1 METLTSKL
9 SLYDLICMLILGGII
24 LLMLGRY
31 YPCLLL
37 SALMDLVKGNELAFI
52 FFFFCPIAYIVGIAN
67 HLVCGWLWKAFR
79 NNACLISLCLE
90 ETKKQFASTPYIDEL
105 CSGFHFEVDK
115 NTVWCVFVEKGAL
128 VFMTIFVLAVIISGV
143 LSLPY
148 LCCAAIVL
156 AFIISVLWL
165 FLTSYCESSCCKE
178 EQRIR
183 EKYYQAYYYVQ
194 QLSKKED
201 ISIMEAQV
209 AFLQAMS
216 LPIALV
222 AMVNQLAPDPVNCVV
237 RVFFLILFLGI
248 FPMVYHR
255 VKKIHSRVWED
266 YEFLLRCSNI

>member
-1 METLTSKL
+1 
-9 SLYDLICMLILGGII
+9 MLIPGGII
-24 LLMLGRY
+24 LVALGRY
-31 YPCLLL
+31 CPCLPL
-37 SALMDLVKGNELAFI
+37 SALMDLAKGKELAFFF

-90 ETKKQFASTPYIDEL
+90 ETKKQFVSTSYISEL
-105 CSGFHFEVDK
+105 CAGLPSRVGK
-115 NTVWCVFVEKGAL
+115 NAVWCAFVGKGVL
-128 VFMTIFVLAVIISGV
+128 VFMSIFVLVVIISGV
-143 LSLPY
+143 LSLPC

-156 AFIISVLWL
+156 VFMMSALWL
-165 FLTSYCESSCCKE
+165 FLTCYCESSCCKK
-178 EQRIR
+178 EQCIK
-183 EKYYQAYYYVQ
+183 EKYYQAYYCVQ

-222 AMVNQLAPDPVNCVV
+222 AMVSQLAPDPVNCVV

-266 YEFLLRCSNI
+266 YEFLRRCSDI

>member
-1 METLTSKL
+1 
-9 SLYDLICMLILGGII
+9 MLIPGGII
-24 LLMLGRY
+24 LVVLDRY

-37 SALMDLVKGNELAFI
+37 SALMDLAKGKEFAFF

-90 ETKKQFASTPYIDEL
+90 ETKKQFASTPYICEL
-105 CSGFHFEVDK
+105 CAGLPSEVGK
-115 NTVWCVFVEKGAL
+115 NTVWCAFVEKGAL
-128 VFMTIFVLAVIISGV
+128 VFIFMSIFVLAVIISGI
-143 LSLPY
+143 LSLPS

-156 AFIISVLWL
+156 VFIISVLWL
-165 FLTSYCESSCCKE
+165 FLTSYCGFSCCKE
-178 EQRIR
+178 EQRIK

-194 QLSKKED
+194 QVSKKED

-222 AMVNQLAPDPVNCVV
+222 AMVNQLALYPVNCVV

-266 YEFLLRCSNI
+266 YEFLHRCSNI